1 MIDYLSEATKL
12 YDYTKNLRRDFH
24 KHPELGFEEIRTA
37 EIVARELKSSGLDDI
52 RKNIAKTGV
61 VGLIQGSQPGP
72 VVLLRFDMDA
82 LPIVEE
88 NETDYVS
95 QTHGVMHAC
104 GHDGHTA
111 VGLTVAKLL
120 SFHKHRLSGTVK
132 LVFQPA
138 EEGLGGAS
146 LMVEEGVL
154 ENPRPDYSLAIHV
167 WNEKRVNWFG
177 ITPGPIMAAAGT
189 FRVKITG
196 KGGHGASPHKT
207 VDPIYAGAQII
218 TALQSIV
225 SRNVHP
231 LESAVVSVGSLQGG
245 SAFNIIPPSVE
256 MLGTIRTFKPE
267 VQELVVKRLREIV
280 EGISTSLG
288 CQADIEIFPIT
299 PAVSNNPELTSQII
313 EISSQLF
320 PDATIDQNHVTMGS
334 EDFAFMMNDI
344 PGCFVFV
351 GSANPEKGFDAQHH
365 HPKFDIDETALTN
378 ATALLLSAVF
388 ELLSD

>member
-12 YDYTKNLRRDFH
+12 FDYTLKLRRDFH

-37 EIVARELKSSGLDDI
+37 EIVVRELKSSGLDEI
-52 RKNIAKTGV
+52 RTGIAKTGV
-61 VGLIQGSQPGP
+61 VGLLQGSQPGP

-120 SFHKHRLSGTVK
+120 SLHKHRLSGTVK
-132 LVFQPA
+132 FVFQPA

-154 ENPRPDYSLAIHV
+154 DNPRPDYSLAIHV
-167 WNEKRVNWFG
+167 WNEKQVNWFG
-177 ITPGPIMAAAGT
+177 ITPGPFMAAAGA
-189 FRVKITG
+189 FRIKIIG
-196 KGGHGASPHKT
+196 KGGHGAFPHQI
-207 VDPIYAGAQII
+207 VDPIYAGAQIV

-225 SRNVHP
+225 SRNIHP

-245 SAFNIIPPSVE
+245 STYNVIPPDVE
-256 MLGTIRTFKPE
+256 ILGTIRTFKPE
-267 VQELVVKRLREIV
+267 VREMVVKRLEEIV
-280 EGISTSLG
+280 EGLSASLG
-288 CQADIEIFPIT
+288 CHSEIEFFSVT
-299 PAVSNNPELTSQII
+299 PAVSNDPKLTHRIM
-313 EISSQLF
+313 EISSRLF
-320 PDATIDQNHVTMGS
+320 PDAKIDRNYATMGS
-334 EDFAFMMNDI
+334 EDFAFMMEDI

-351 GSANPEKGFDAQHH
+351 GSANPEKGLDAKHH
-365 HPKFDIDETALTN
+365 HPKFDIDETALIN
-378 ATALLLSAVF
+378 ATALLSSAASEILSK
-388 ELLSD
+388 

>member
-1 MIDYLSEATKL
+1 
-12 YDYTKNLRRDFH
+12 
-24 KHPELGFEEIRTA
+24 
-37 EIVARELKSSGLDDI
+37 
-52 RKNIAKTGV
+52 
-61 VGLIQGSQPGP
+61 
-72 VVLLRFDMDA
+72 MDA

-88 NETDYVS
+88 NEVDYVS
-95 QTHGVMHAC
+95 QTPGVMHAC

-120 SFHKHRLSGTVK
+120 SLHKHRLCGTVK
-132 LVFQPA
+132 FVFQPA

-154 ENPRPDYSLAIHV
+154 KDPRPDYSLAIHV
-167 WNEKRVNWFG
+167 WNEKQVNWFG

-189 FRVKITG
+189 FRVRIIG
-196 KGGHGASPHKT
+196 KGGHGASPHQT
-207 VDPIYAGAQII
+207 VDPIYAGAQIV

-245 SAFNIIPPSVE
+245 SAFNIIPPYVE

-267 VQELVVKRLREIV
+267 IRDLVVKRLREII

-288 CQADIEIFPIT
+288 CQVEIDLFPIT
-299 PAVSNNPELTSQII
+299 PAVSNDPKLTQQIVG
-313 EISSQLF
+313 ISSQLF
-320 PDATIDQNHVTMGS
+320 PESTIDQKFVTMGS
-334 EDFAFMMNDI
+334 EDFAFMMEDI

-351 GSANPEKGFDAQHH
+351 GSANPEKGLDAQHH
-365 HPKFDIDETALTN
+365 HPKFDIDERASIN
-378 ATALLLSAVF
+378 ATALLSSAVF
-388 ELLSD
+388 KLFSE